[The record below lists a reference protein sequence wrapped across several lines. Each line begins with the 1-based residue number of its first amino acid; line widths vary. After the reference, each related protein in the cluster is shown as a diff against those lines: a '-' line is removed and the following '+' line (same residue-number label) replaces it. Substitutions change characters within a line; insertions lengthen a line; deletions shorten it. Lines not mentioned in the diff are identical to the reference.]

1 MITLRH
7 VPLPRVVQSPMANC
21 TNLAFRLIGRALGMR
36 FAYLEMISAEALL
49 RNNAET
55 LAMMDTTPD
64 DQPVGVQLVGCD
76 PGAMGEAAAR
86 IEAMGFP
93 LVDINLGCP
102 VPKVVAKG
110 GGSQLLRE
118 PDTARAIFSRVVR
131 SVARV
136 PVTVKMRLGYSD
148 GSGEEAARIARI
160 AESCGVSAIAVHG
173 RTREQGYSGTANY
186 EAIGR
191 VKRAVSIPV
200 YGNGDVTDAA
210 SAKRLL
216 EISGCDGVM
225 LGRGALGNPWLY
237 EDIESALEGR
247 PRPPQPSVH
256 ERKAVVLQHMALE
269 AHDSREPIGRASRDA
284 RHPLTSGS
292 VGPLRRI
299 ICWYFRDVPGVRQF
313 RDAINRAQSLDEMR
327 DLLEAFV
334 PLPSTEVAR
343 TSTAAV

>member
-1 MITLRH
+1 MITLRN
-7 VPLPRVVQSPMANC
+7 VQLPRVVQSPMANC

-55 LAMMDTTPD
+55 LAMMATAPEDR
-64 DQPVGVQLVGCD
+64 PVGAQLVGCD
-76 PGAMGEAAAR
+76 PGSMGEAAAR
-86 IEAMGFP
+86 IEDLDFA

-102 VPKVVAKG
+102 VPKVVGKG

-118 PDTARAIFSRVVR
+118 PDTARAIFSRVVQ
-131 SVARV
+131 SVKRV

-148 GSGEEAARIARI
+148 GSGEEAARVARI

-210 SAKRLL
+210 SARRLL
-216 EISGCDGVM
+216 EVSGCDGVM
-225 LGRGALGNPWLY
+225 LGRGALGNPWVY
-237 EDIESALEGR
+237 EQIDAALEGR
-247 PRPPQPSVH
+247 PLPPAPTLQQ
-256 ERKAVVLQHMALE
+256 RKAVLMQHIELE
-269 AHDSREPIGRASRDA
+269 ARYEREPI
-284 RHPLTSGS
+284 
-292 VGPLRRI
+292 GPLRRI

-313 RDAINRAQSLDEMR
+313 RDAINHAQSIAEMR
-327 DLLEAFV
+327 DLLDAFA
-334 PLPSTEVAR
+334 PPMAG
-343 TSTAAV
+343 A